1 MGGTNQRRYD
11 SGRSRLLSIAS
22 ESRWAAI
29 PPSLHSGFQLGR
41 SFCVPPSPMTAPV
54 LTCLRAWVESRDLGA
69 ENKAVTD
76 RTFMKFRGPK
86 ALTDTSV
93 PRDLTSV
100 VTVFICR
107 CASS

>member
-1 MGGTNQRRYD
+1 
-11 SGRSRLLSIAS
+11 
-22 ESRWAAI
+22 
-29 PPSLHSGFQLGR
+29 
-41 SFCVPPSPMTAPV
+41 
-54 LTCLRAWVESRDLGA
+54 
-69 ENKAVTD
+69 
-76 RTFMKFRGPK
+76 MKFRGPK